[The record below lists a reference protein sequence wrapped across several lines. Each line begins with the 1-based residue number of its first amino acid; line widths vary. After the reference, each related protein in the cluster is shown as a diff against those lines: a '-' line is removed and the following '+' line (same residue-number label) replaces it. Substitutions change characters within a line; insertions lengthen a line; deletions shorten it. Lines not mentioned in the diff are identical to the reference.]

1 LNRASEVTVINAEE
15 RREEEVAE
23 KRGEDFNT
31 ESTEGTEK
39 RRERRERRV
48 FIWKRGRGL
57 GGWAGLF
64 DGGGFFVC
72 GYFRFC
78 RAWFTRAD

>member
-1 LNRASEVTVINAEE
+1 LNRASEVTVINVEE

-23 KRGEDFNT
+23 KRGEDFKT
-31 ESTEGTEK
+31 ESKEGKEK
-39 RRERRERRV
+39 GRERRGRRV

-64 DGGGFFVC
+64 DGGGFFVS

-78 RAWFTRAD
+78 GAWLARAD